1 MPFSFA
7 LQSPITGYH
16 LWLLGGEKPG
26 GNFSMQKLFVD
37 IWSVRSIPSLH
48 VLYHSLEITETC
60 FFIQPGPD
68 HAFFKNFSQSL
79 LFVWI
84 NDIIF
89 ERDHGFESFLSDPS
103 PIIPV
108 HSQQH
113 QRSDYKWIL
122 FLSLLYSSFEVWV
135 KVINSLTVL
144 LSSLPMPKMII

>member
-1 MPFSFA
+1 MCMLTQIFFLYFYRHFIFHPFFFA
-7 LQSPITGYH
+7 FQSPITGYH
-16 LWLLGGEKPG
+16 LWLLCGEKPG

-103 PIIPV
+103 PIIA
-108 HSQQH
+108 
-113 QRSDYKWIL
+113 
-122 FLSLLYSSFEVWV
+122 LSWTLCH
-135 KVINSLTVL
+135 
-144 LSSLPMPKMII
+144 